1 MPDATPLEKMRAFVA
16 SYPDADILST
26 LQIDYTDQVPEMA
39 GIFPQGLVET
49 SRRTDILGNTTVG
62 NQLNFALYTVLS
74 MLNADT
80 KPASVGLMDR
90 R

>member
-39 GIFPQGLVET
+39 GIFPQGLVRQVGAPTYSATRLWAISST
-49 SRRTDILGNTTVG
+49 SRSI
-62 NQLNFALYTVLS
+62 
-74 MLNADT
+74 
-80 KPASVGLMDR
+80 PC
-90 R
+90 